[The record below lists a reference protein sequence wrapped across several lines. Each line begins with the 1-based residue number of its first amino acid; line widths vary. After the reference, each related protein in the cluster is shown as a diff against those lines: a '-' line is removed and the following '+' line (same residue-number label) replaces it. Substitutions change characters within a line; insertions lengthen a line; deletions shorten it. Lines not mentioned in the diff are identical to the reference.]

1 MPPFLE
7 FPLQRPP
14 LRSTTST
21 GIWPRGCTEALGKH
35 SADCRRCAMWPVL
48 SSPAANKG
56 YHECYVYSPSC
67 QGGCFPSLKSFLW
80 WEPLA
85 FPGLCLSSLTPCH
98 WSWLFHLFCVGDPL
112 CLRWAES
119 LGKSRKECTRRVQN
133 GGWARRNHRRCRK
146 RPDPP
151 QSKDCRHL

>member
-1 MPPFLE
+1 MGRVGRTVIPCFKSDRSSMGPEYFSDFSSQKQVNRNKTLELLKGTKPFLRFFSSFLFFFLQTKFLQDFLIGLIIHANMPPFLE

-80 WEPLA
+80 
-85 FPGLCLSSLTPCH
+85 
-98 WSWLFHLFCVGDPL
+98 
-112 CLRWAES
+112 
-119 LGKSRKECTRRVQN
+119 
-133 GGWARRNHRRCRK
+133 
-146 RPDPP
+146 
-151 QSKDCRHL
+151 